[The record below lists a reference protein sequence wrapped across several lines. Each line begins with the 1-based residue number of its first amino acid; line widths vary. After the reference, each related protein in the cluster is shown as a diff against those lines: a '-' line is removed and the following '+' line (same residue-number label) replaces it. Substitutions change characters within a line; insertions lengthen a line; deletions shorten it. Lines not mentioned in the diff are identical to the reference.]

1 MIDLRHFLPKFRS
14 LISALHKM
22 PNHDTVLRRVE
33 MIAARVQANN
43 DKRRAII
50 DASNKRQL
58 VTENGQVEA
67 RMNNMAP
74 GIKKVFLAQRLVA
87 IKST

>member
-1 MIDLRHFLPKFRS
+1 
-14 LISALHKM
+14 M

-50 DASNKRQL
+50 DAANKRQL
-58 VTENGQVEA
+58 VTEGAGAGPNEQHGARHQEGFLGAEA
-67 RMNNMAP
+67 RGN
-74 GIKKVFLAQRLVA
+74 
-87 IKST
+87 

>member
-1 MIDLRHFLPKFRS
+1 
-14 LISALHKM
+14 
-22 PNHDTVLRRVE
+22 

-50 DASNKRQL
+50 YASNKRQL
-58 VTENGQVEA
+58 VTERGQVEA

-74 GIKKVFLAQRLVA
+74 GIRRVFLAQRLVA
-87 IKST
+87 IKKALK

>member
-1 MIDLRHFLPKFRS
+1 
-14 LISALHKM
+14 M

-58 VTENGQVEA
+58 VTEKGQVEA

-87 IKST
+87 IKKHLNKK